1 VSAGTR
7 RGLAGVAGLALAFGT
22 GVNAGAA
29 EPAAVRKV
37 PAKDVAAELAA
48 DEELLEFLGGADG
61 EVEEGGDWLEFL
73 SSTDI
78 RKVAGAKK

>member
-1 VSAGTR
+1 MAGLTLAL
-7 RGLAGVAGLALAFGT
+7 GAGVD
-22 GVNAGAA
+22 AGAA
-29 EPAAVRKV
+29 EPAPAKKAAV
-37 PAKDVAAELAA
+37 KDVAAELAA

-61 EVEEGGDWLEFL
+61 ELEEGGDWLDFL